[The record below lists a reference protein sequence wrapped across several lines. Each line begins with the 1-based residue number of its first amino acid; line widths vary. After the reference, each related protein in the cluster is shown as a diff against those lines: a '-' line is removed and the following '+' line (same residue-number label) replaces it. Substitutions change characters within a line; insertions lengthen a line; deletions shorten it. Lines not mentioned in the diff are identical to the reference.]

1 MSSNPASIISI
12 FMFSINVGAV
22 GFDVRQARCTRYNI
36 MIKFVRYLRQVG
48 GFPVSST
55 NKTSTD
61 HHDITEILLKVA
73 LDTIATTLSWCIVM
87 IWFDLWCLAPLSAI
101 FQLYHGD
108 QLWWWKKPEKTT
120 DHGQVT
126 GKLYHLRLRVE
137 CTLFL

>member
-1 MSSNPASIISI
+1 MPITTKVMSSNPASIISN

-73 LDTIATTLSWCIVM
+73 LDTIATTLS
-87 IWFDLWCLAPLSAI
+87 
-101 FQLYHGD
+101 
-108 QLWWWKKPEKTT
+108 
-120 DHGQVT
+120 
-126 GKLYHLRLRVE
+126 
-137 CTLFL
+137 